1 MNNVGKTQSVSI
13 PYKNM
18 LNTEGDIRSAVVY
31 APLRDGVLRI
41 RVDAF
46 PYQAGGNHKM
56 QLVECEAAAKP
67 HQTIIRQV
75 IAAARLSERTQGHGI
90 QIWIDFDRE
99 VPADD
104 DLWHLAVVLADRLSR
119 GVIPAGKA
127 ALFALGTSHD
137 WASGY
142 IHLPEGAAARIRAIP
157 QNDGV
162 QAVIAKPQD
171 SGLVN
176 AELSHIDKEQ
186 WAVIGYLGA
195 LLGHPD
201 PQQSYRSAKVLFPL
215 VGGQSELAWVE
226 VSVQPVQT
234 HKESE
239 VGNGDS
245 DSIDNVDNIVV
256 TKQDPRRQQQIKSI
270 LNAARALEKDQGK
283 GWLSRVTFSREAF
296 SDNSYE
302 LALVMAD
309 RMARGRELKPPKRLI
324 ATGCSSQW
332 HLGTVEP
339 VGAIEEKIA
348 LCEQLLDKGD
358 RLLLPKKHTQVQLLK
373 TLKEKGVSIGLL
385 TSVAKL

>member
-1 MNNVGKTQSVSI
+1 MNQTKKTQNTSM
-13 PYKNM
+13 PYENM
-18 LNTEGDIRSAVVY
+18 LSTEGDVRSAVVY

-46 PYQAGGNHKM
+46 PYQADGNHKM

-67 HQTIIRQV
+67 HQAIIRQV

-127 ALFALGTSHD
+127 ALFALGTAHD

-142 IHLPEGAAARIRAIP
+142 IHLPEGAAARVRAIS

-162 QAVIAKPQD
+162 QVVIAKPQD
-171 SGLVN
+171 SGLVA
-176 AELSHIDKEQ
+176 AELSHLDNEH
-186 WAVIGYLGA
+186 WSVIGYLGA

-201 PQQSYRSAKVLFPL
+201 PQQSYRSAKAFFPL

-226 VSVQPVQT
+226 VSVQPVQASDET
-234 HKESE
+234 EPNAMSE
-239 VGNGDS
+239 IADS
-245 DSIDNVDNIVV
+245 VV
-256 TKQDPRRQQQIKSI
+256 VSKQTPSRQQQVKSI
-270 LNAARALEKDQGK
+270 LNAARALEQDRGA
-283 GWLSRVTFSREAF
+283 GWLSRVSFSRDGF
-296 SDNSYE
+296 TDNSYE

-309 RMARGRELKPPKRLI
+309 RLARGRELKPPKRLI
-324 ATGCSSQW
+324 ATGCSNQW
-332 HLGTVEP
+332 HLGVIEP
-339 VGAIEEKIA
+339 VGSIEEKIA
-348 LCEQLLDKGD
+348 MCEQLLDKGD
-358 RLLLPKKHTQVQLLK
+358 RLLLPKKDTQTQWLK
-373 TLKEKGVSIGLL
+373 ALKEKGVSVGLL
-385 TSVAKL
+385 TSIAKV